1 MFDET
6 QVVVVWLILGFSAI
20 VFLPA
25 FLAYLRKRSE
35 RKRETSECQQ
45 RLADDQERRREAEER
60 AALAA
65 RVGAEEPF
73 LRRITLVE
81 LTTHMQAKLNITGTG
96 RTSSLSLALAS
107 MVDYPL
113 EVEIPRG
120 TCFQNLNTLK
130 QNMMSIQTIS
140 LRLSPRASADA
151 AVPAVCI
158 NRRLAVPAA
167 EDGFLPVSDQSP
179 LFGAANLPKPAY
191 LDRLLD
197 SPRFK
202 EGNSRLRQ
210 MTIWTITDNLTRKAL
225 RDTIRASLARR
236 AHEADRLRGLAGA
249 GSKTVR
255 ADAIDREAERETDA
269 ILAEVRQLF
278 ESVGLEINTYEL
290 FRTNALEEVQA
301 VA

>member
-6 QVVVVWLILGFSAI
+6 EVVVVWLILGFSAI
-20 VFLPA
+20 VFLPV

-60 AALAA
+60 AVLPA

-255 ADAIDREAERETDA
+255 ADAMDREAERETDA